1 MKVALFKD
9 VQNIEMVEKPV
20 PEVKGDQVLMKVE
33 YCGICGSDVHGY
45 LNGVMVAPGTVMGHE
60 CSGTIMKVGEA
71 VKKYKPGDRVVAKP
85 IPECGECYWCHHG
98 QYSLCS
104 SAFGN
109 AFGITPAHDGA
120 YAEYLLVEYPDQ
132 MLFALPDSV
141 TFQQGALVEPL
152 STSLHAVR
160 TSRFKPGDSVVVI
173 GAGMIGLG
181 TIQFLKIGG
190 AGRII
195 VLEVS
200 KRKAELA
207 KAVGADYVLDPTVEG
222 EGLRPHI
229 FELTGG
235 TGADIVYEC
244 SGVPFG
250 FQNGMFLAKSGGQ
263 VMIVGITDKETA
275 LNPFMLVLW
284 EIEMKGVLGYYDE
297 FPYVIRYLE
306 QGKIN
311 TEAFI
316 SATVKLDELEEKGFK
331 RLLATKD
338 DVKILVHP

>member
-1 MKVALFKD
+1 MKAALFKD
-9 VQNIEMVEKPV
+9 IQKIEIIEKPE
-20 PEVKGDQVLMKVE
+20 PEVKENAVLMKVE

-45 LNGVMVAPGTVMGHE
+45 LNGVMVAPGTIMGHE
-60 CSGTIMKVGEA
+60 CSGTIVKTGGA
-71 VKKYKPGDRVVAKP
+71 VKKFRPGDRVVAKP
-85 IPECGECYWCHHG
+85 IPQCGECYWCRHG
-98 QYSLCS
+98 QYSLCIK
-104 SAFGN
+104 AFERG
-109 AFGITPAHDGA
+109 FGITPAHDGA
-120 YAEYLLVEYPDQ
+120 YAEYLLVEYPDE
-132 MLFALPDSV
+132 MLFALPGAV

-152 STSLHAVR
+152 STSLHGVR
-160 TSRFKPGDSVVVI
+160 MSRFKPGDSVVVI

-200 KRKAELA
+200 KKKAQLA
-207 KAVGADYVLDPTVEG
+207 KEIGADYVLDPMQEG

-229 FELTGG
+229 FKLTGG

-297 FPYVIRYLE
+297 FPYVIRYLK
-306 QGKIN
+306 QGKIS

-316 SATVKLDELEEKGFK
+316 SATIKLDELEEKGFK

-338 DVKILVHP
+338 DVKILVQP